1 MFRTTL
7 KPSRD
12 EVGHLVEIFE
22 LEFLPMA
29 RKDDTID
36 NMRYLTSMGDVFR
49 KLENAQMQLKAKDP
63 RNGSTAWRLECL

>member
-1 MFRTTL
+1 MLRTTITL
-7 KPSRD
+7 SQD
-12 EVGHLVEIFE
+12 EVDNLVEFFE

-49 KLENAQMQLKAKDP
+49 KLENAQKRLMAKNP
-63 RNGSTAWRLECL
+63 RNGSTAWR